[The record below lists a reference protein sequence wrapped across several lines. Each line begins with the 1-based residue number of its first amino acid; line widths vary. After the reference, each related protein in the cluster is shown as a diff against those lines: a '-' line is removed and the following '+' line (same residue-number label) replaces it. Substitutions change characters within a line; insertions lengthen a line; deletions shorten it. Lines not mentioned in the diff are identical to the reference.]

1 MRDIRVKDLIIFRNL
16 SEKRRGTFYIN
27 LQKEKVVKEKD
38 DSTGGDYWVRSISAL
53 NNAFRN
59 NDNQFVSEKISDIL
73 ADYRPSMDKGTRLKY
88 DRNIQILHNY
98 EDFDFRSITPSENIE
113 IRSKIGKKGVIE
125 LNKLNIK
132 VETHNIYTFEDDNHS
147 NMGSVFFAAKIKG
160 YKSIELGIFA
170 EAIYNYLQ
178 VNHSGKYNIQPKY
191 IKVIDVMTQEIV
203 DYQMVLDGKLPA
215 LLISS
220 IDEMRDFRIQE

>member
-98 EDFDFRSITPSENIE
+98 EDFDFRSITLSEDIE
-113 IRSKIGKKGVIE
+113 IKNKIGKKGVIE
-125 LNKLNIK
+125 LHRLNIK
-132 VETHNIYTFEDDNHS
+132 VETHNIYTFEDNNHPS
-147 NMGSVFFAAKIKG
+147 MGSVFFAAKIKG
-160 YKSIELGIFA
+160 YKTVELGIFA

-178 VNHSGKYNIQPKY
+178 LNHSDKYNIQPKY
-191 IKVIDVMTQEIV
+191 IQVIDVMTQEIV
-203 DYQMVLDGKLPA
+203 DYQMILDGKLPA
-215 LLISS
+215 LLTPS
-220 IDEMRDFRIQE
+220 IEEMRDFRIQE